1 MYNHKHNLIILGIMK
16 TKYYFD
22 ELPEDYEEVYTIDAK
37 NKKTI
42 IIFNVI
48 ALLIMIAVIIPVIIY
63 AKAFFD
69 ENENLFEMLLPII
82 LVLPSMFIYIV
93 LHELTHGLFYKI
105 FTHEKLTFG
114 LTMTVAYCGVPNLYV
129 KKWPAFLTT
138 LAPFL
143 IWNLIFGLPLFFVK
157 GYQYILFFGLLFSM
171 HVSGCIGDLIVG
183 GLLLFKF
190 RGSDYLIND
199 TGPKQ
204 TFYKRISE

>member
-1 MYNHKHNLIILGIMK
+1 MK
-16 TKYYFD
+16 TKYYYN

-42 IIFNVI
+42 IKFNVI

-114 LTMTVAYCGVPNLYV
+114 MTLMVAYCGVPNLYV
-129 KKWPAFLTT
+129 KKWPMFITQI
-138 LAPFL
+138 APFV
-143 IWNLIFGLPLFFVK
+143 IFNFIFGIPLFLIKSYMFI
-157 GYQYILFFGLLFSM
+157 ILFGFLFAM
-171 HVSGCIGDLIVG
+171 HLSGCIGDIIGALLII
-183 GLLLFKF
+183 FKF
-190 RGSDYLIND
+190 KGKDYLIND

-204 TFYKRISE
+204 TYYKKISE

>member
-1 MYNHKHNLIILGIMK
+1 MK

-22 ELPEDYEEVYTIDAK
+22 SLPSGYTECYTIDAK
-37 NKKTI
+37 KKSTAILFNVLAFIIMI
-42 IIFNVI
+42 II
-48 ALLIMIAVIIPVIIY
+48 IIPIMVYAFSSDDYDGKITLTILPVMLSVLGMIIY
-63 AKAFFD
+63 
-69 ENENLFEMLLPII
+69 
-82 LVLPSMFIYIV
+82 VV

>member
-1 MYNHKHNLIILGIMK
+1 MK

-105 FTHEKLTFG
+105 FTHEKLEWHSWL
-114 LTMTVAYCGVPNLYV
+114 LTVEFQISMLKNGRC
-129 KKWPAFLTT
+129 
-138 LAPFL
+138 
-143 IWNLIFGLPLFFVK
+143 
-157 GYQYILFFGLLFSM
+157 LLHKS
-171 HVSGCIGDLIVG
+171 H
-183 GLLLFKF
+183 LL
-190 RGSDYLIND
+190 
-199 TGPKQ
+199 
-204 TFYKRISE
+204 